1 MSLCRFKRAAS
12 RGIMH
17 TFGRTATRRFT
28 GVSNGTPRPLTGRAD
43 LCHARRVV
51 VKLGSNVI
59 AGPSNTLAVGCI
71 GSIVEQVSGEC
82 ESQELCGPDLY
93 ISANTDSVLP
103 CKLAAI
109 MRIIVG
115 TQSQRLRTTQAVTPP
130 HLLDLIHYAM
140 WRSHKKSK
148 SAMTTDKQVR
158 K

>member
-1 MSLCRFKRAAS
+1 MSLCRLKRAAS
-12 RGIMH
+12 RGIIH

-82 ESQELCGPDLY
+82 ESPQRVCSINLCCVMDVRRAGCTVICRL
-93 ISANTDSVLP
+93 TGT
-103 CKLAAI
+103 
-109 MRIIVG
+109 RHVG
-115 TQSQRLRTTQAVTPP
+115 HASSL
-130 HLLDLIHYAM
+130 
-140 WRSHKKSK
+140 
-148 SAMTTDKQVR
+148 
-158 K
+158 